1 VAQVNWTDDV
11 VALLVWMFE
20 IERLLGE
27 GLEGVSPLDVLT
39 TPAQPLK
46 PTLRATQPASAAKKS
61 FELLLAERA
70 AVSIFI
76 NHPGT
81 AEAQKNSHQFPYAVW
96 RLLTAT
102 GLSNWTTDA
111 NEGNAV
117 GRT

>member
-1 VAQVNWTDDV
+1 MAQVNWTDDV

-27 GLEGVSPLDVLT
+27 GLEVVSPLDVLT

-76 NHPGT
+76 NHPVT
-81 AEAQKNSHQFPYAVW
+81 AEAQKNSHQFPYAV
-96 RLLTAT
+96 
-102 GLSNWTTDA
+102 
-111 NEGNAV
+111 
-117 GRT
+117 